1 MTATHHNPPGKL
13 AKASNAVVAALLRL
27 RVPLFGAHVLA
38 VRGRNSG
45 EWRTV
50 PVNPIDVD
58 GVRYLVSPRGQT
70 QWVRNLRAAGECELR
85 RGKSARR
92 YAATEVADADKPA
105 ILRAY
110 LDRWE
115 WQVRPYVNG
124 RTADSTDAELLTA
137 APRHPVFQLAHQ
149 PSA

>member
-1 MTATHHNPPGKL
+1 MAATHHNAPGKL
-13 AKASNAVVAALLRL
+13 ARTSNAVVAALLRL
-27 RVPLFGAHVLA
+27 HVPLFGARVLA
-38 VRGRNSG
+38 VRGRTSG

-85 RGKSARR
+85 RGRSAWQ
-92 YAATEVADADKPA
+92 YAAVEVADVDKPA

-110 LDRWE
+110 LARWE

-124 RTADSTDAELLTA
+124 STADSTDAELLTA
-137 APRHPVFQLAHQ
+137 AQRHPVFRLADQ
-149 PSA
+149 PRT